1 VKSAEE
7 ARKVFA
13 EYFEKKKVKLGEVKE
28 KEYFFEAEVF
38 DRDGRL
44 IDKVI
49 VDKRTGRVRSI
60 Y

>member
-1 VKSAEE
+1 MRSAEE
-7 ARKVFA
+7 AQKVLGK
-13 EYFEKKKVKLGEVKE
+13 YFEKKKVKLGEVKE
-28 KEYFFEAEVF
+28 REYFFEAEVF
-38 DRDGRL
+38 DMDGRL